1 MHASFRK
8 MATWNKFQS
17 MLKTQIYEVV
27 TVHNSDFA
35 ILSRKYL
42 KVEKLVIIIII
53 LIILI
58 TIIIII
64 TLMIIIKIITSSITK
79 TKRHVTCSLGEIH
92 RGG

>member
-27 TVHNSDFA
+27 NVHNSDFA
-35 ILSRKYL
+35 ILSIKYL
-42 KVEKLVIIIII
+42 KVEKLLIIIII
-53 LIILI
+53 
-58 TIIIII
+58 IIIII
-64 TLMIIIKIITSSITK
+64 ALMIIIKIITSSITK
-79 TKRHVTCSLGEIH
+79 TKRHVTCRLGEIH

>member
-1 MHASFRK
+1 

>member
-1 MHASFRK
+1 

-42 KVEKLVIIIII
+42 KVEKLLIIIII
-53 LIILI
+53 
-58 TIIIII
+58 IIIII
-64 TLMIIIKIITSSITK
+64 IALMIIIKIITSSITK
-79 TKRHVTCSLGEIH
+79 TKRHVTCRLGEIH

>member
-1 MHASFRK
+1 

-53 LIILI
+53 IIIIILI

>member
-1 MHASFRK
+1 

-42 KVEKLVIIIII
+42 KVEKLLIIIII
-53 LIILI
+53 
-58 TIIIII
+58 IIIA
-64 TLMIIIKIITSSITK
+64 LMIIIKIITSSITK
-79 TKRHVTCSLGEIH
+79 TKRHVTCRLGEIH

>member
-42 KVEKLVIIIII
+42 KVEKLLIIIII
-53 LIILI
+53 
-58 TIIIII
+58 IIIA
-64 TLMIIIKIITSSITK
+64 LMIIIKIITSSITK
-79 TKRHVTCSLGEIH
+79 TKRHVTCRLGEIH

>member
-42 KVEKLVIIIII
+42 KVEKLLIIIII
-53 LIILI
+53 IIA
-58 TIIIII
+58 
-64 TLMIIIKIITSSITK
+64 LMIIIKIITSSITK
-79 TKRHVTCSLGEIH
+79 TKRHVTCRLGEIH

>member
-1 MHASFRK
+1 

-42 KVEKLVIIIII
+42 KVVKLLIIIII
-53 LIILI
+53 
-58 TIIIII
+58 IIIA
-64 TLMIIIKIITSSITK
+64 LMIIIKIITSSITK
-79 TKRHVTCSLGEIH
+79 TKRHVTCRLGEIH

>member
-1 MHASFRK
+1 

-53 LIILI
+53 IILI

>member
-1 MHASFRK
+1 

-53 LIILI
+53 IIILI

>member
-1 MHASFRK
+1 

-53 LIILI
+53 IIIILI